1 MAAVLPRALLRH
13 ARRVPPRRLANA
25 KSIRAARTPLYPATT
40 DMTTYVFPHLGPLLR
55 ALITNAGYRRRIT
68 DLGLDKDLDD
78 LATDSRRGSS
88 CELMQQIEDAVQRD
102 MAADCGVQW
111 AQLFR
116 LAWHRTRDA
125 IQQSVQSVD
134 TGPIADESGR
144 ELVRLGFEVPMLSG
158 LVRLVAHQHP
168 GIDINSWWTS
178 PVAAWVKLA
187 ANFAKLT
194 ESEAV
199 SRLHETPRTT
209 ERWMAGEPTREL
221 QWPFR
226 STVLRVVGGNSAGR
240 QHSPQDVNQLTGWL
254 TFAVAFQSL
263 TIETRELVRRDF
275 ELRRQHLW
283 SIGEFMTKLTH
294 ISLVAGALPIRELTI
309 PLLTRIEQQFS
320 VERRNLDA
328 LQSDLS
334 SFEQLIEQESPNWRR
349 SYQHIH
355 DWFAGRLAAIQG
367 READAMAFYAKA
379 VAGVWWFGG
388 PNQLPI
394 LNEALLYAVGV
405 GDSVAAKHYWD
416 KTFMLGLNRW
426 PKRPL
431 DEQERRRLAFSFER
445 QFSPQKAKDRVPPP
459 VEIILRDAPFELS
472 QEQLKN
478 PNRKVKHAEGRTRRT
493 PLMDAAREG
502 SLSDV
507 KHAIAAGGDPNDFIK
522 ESGEGPLTCAMRRA
536 CDRDDPVIMDYLLKL
551 DLLEETVNRQASNS
565 RETPLKIAIEMADA
579 AAVERLIVLGADVE
593 EASDYVPSA
602 LCYAMLLLHGSIHR
616 NDPTQELAYLAGK
629 TRADVHDAKHGAS
642 LDIELATRRQM
653 QAAHRDDSPVHRAIF
668 DAVME
673 HYTRPAEPRR
683 KVVLALLKCGANANR
698 RYKVEP
704 HHLAEWTPTLFAAQ
718 IGDLDIFK
726 SLIEHGGNP
735 ELVLMPSSALESYD
749 AMWVAVD
756 HGRHA
761 IVEFLVK
768 RSSVSRSS

>member
-1 MAAVLPRALLRH
+1 
-13 ARRVPPRRLANA
+13 
-25 KSIRAARTPLYPATT
+25 
-40 DMTTYVFPHLGPLLR
+40 MTTYVFPQLGLLLR
-55 ALITNAGYRRRIT
+55 ALITSAGYRRRIT

-78 LATDSRRGSS
+78 LASDSRPGSS
-88 CELMQQIEDAVQRD
+88 CDLMQLIEDAVQRD

-111 AQLFR
+111 AQFFR
-116 LAWHRTRDA
+116 LAWHKTRDA
-125 IQQSVQSVD
+125 IQQSVRSVD
-134 TGPIADESGR
+134 SGPIANESGR
-144 ELVRLGFEVPMLSG
+144 EVVRLGFEVPMLSG

-168 GIDINSWWTS
+168 GIDIDSWWTS

-187 ANFAKLT
+187 ANVAKLT

-226 STVLRVVGGNSAGR
+226 PTVLQVLGGNSDGK
-240 QHSPQDVNQLTGWL
+240 QHSAQDVDQLTGWL
-254 TFAVAFQSL
+254 TFAVAFQSQA
-263 TIETRELVRRDF
+263 IETRELVRRDF
-275 ELRRQHLW
+275 ELRRQHPW
-283 SIGEFMTKLTH
+283 SMGEFMTKMAH
-294 ISLVAGALPIRELTI
+294 QSQVAGAQPVRELAI
-309 PLLTRIEQQFS
+309 PLLTRIEHHFS
-320 VERRNLDA
+320 VDRRDLDA
-328 LQSDLS
+328 AQSDLN
-334 SFEQLIEQESPNWRR
+334 SFQNLIAQESPHWRR
-349 SYQHIH
+349 SYQPIH

-367 READAMAFYAKA
+367 READAMALYAKA
-379 VAGVWWFGG
+379 VEGVWWFGG
-388 PNQLPI
+388 PNQLPM

-459 VEIILRDAPFELS
+459 VEFILRDIPFELS

-493 PLMDAAREG
+493 PLMDAVREG

-507 KHAIAAGGDPNDFIK
+507 KRAVAAGGDPNDFIK
-522 ESGEGPLTCAMRRA
+522 ESGEGPLTYAMRRA
-536 CDRDDPVIMDYLLKL
+536 CDRGDPVIMDYLLKL
-551 DLLEETVNRQASNS
+551 DLSTDTVNRQASTS

-579 AAVERLIVLGADVE
+579 AAVERLIALGADVE
-593 EASDYVPSA
+593 QASDYVPSA

-616 NDPTQELAYLAGK
+616 ADPTQEAAYLAGK
-629 TRADVHDAKHGAS
+629 TRADVHDAKDGAA

-653 QAAHRDDSPVHRAIF
+653 QAALRDASPRNRAIY

-673 HYTRPAEPRR
+673 RYIRPAEPRR
-683 KVVLALLKCGANANR
+683 KVVLTLLKRGANANR

-718 IGDLDIFK
+718 VGDIDIFK

-735 ELVLMPSSALESYD
+735 DLLLMQSSALERYD
-749 AMWVAVD
+749 ALWIAVD

-761 IVEFLVK
+761 IVDFLVK
-768 RSSVSRSS
+768 RASGSRVA

>member
-1 MAAVLPRALLRH
+1 
-13 ARRVPPRRLANA
+13 
-25 KSIRAARTPLYPATT
+25 
-40 DMTTYVFPHLGPLLR
+40 MTTYVFPQLGLLLR
-55 ALITNAGYRRRIT
+55 ALITSAGYRRRIT

-78 LATDSRRGSS
+78 LASDSRPGSS
-88 CELMQQIEDAVQRD
+88 CDLMQQIEDTVQRD

-111 AQLFR
+111 AQFFR
-116 LAWHRTRDA
+116 LAWHKTRDA
-125 IQQSVQSVD
+125 IQQSVRSLD

-144 ELVRLGFEVPMLSG
+144 EVVRLGFEVPMLSG

-168 GIDINSWWTS
+168 GMDIDSWWTS

-226 STVLRVVGGNSAGR
+226 PSVLQVLGGNSDR
-240 QHSPQDVNQLTGWL
+240 KQHSPHDVDQLTGWL

-263 TIETRELVRRDF
+263 AIETRELVRRDF
-275 ELRRQHLW
+275 ELRRQHPW
-283 SIGEFMTKLTH
+283 SMGEFMTKLTH
-294 ISLVAGALPIRELTI
+294 QSLVAGALPIRELAI
-309 PLLTRIEQQFS
+309 PLLTRIEQHFS
-320 VERRNLDA
+320 VDRRNLDA
-328 LQSDLS
+328 AQSDLNC
-334 SFEQLIEQESPNWRR
+334 FQHLIEQEAPHWRR

-355 DWFAGRLAAIQG
+355 DRFAGRLAAIQG

-379 VAGVWWFGG
+379 VEGVWWFGG
-388 PNQLPI
+388 QNQLPM

-426 PKRPL
+426 PKRQL

-502 SLSDV
+502 SLSDF
-507 KHAIAAGGDPNDFIK
+507 KRAIAAGGDPNDFIK
-522 ESGEGPLTCAMRRA
+522 ESGEGPLTYAMRRA
-536 CDRDDPVIMDYLLKL
+536 CDRGDPVIMDYLLKL
-551 DLLEETVNRQASNS
+551 DLLEDTVNRQASTS

-579 AAVERLIVLGADVE
+579 AAVERLIALGADVE
-593 EASDYVPSA
+593 QASDYVPSA

-616 NDPTQELAYLAGK
+616 TDPTQEAAYLEGK
-629 TRADVHDAKHGAS
+629 TRADVHDAKDGAA
-642 LDIELATRRQM
+642 LDIALDIALATRRQR
-653 QAAHRDDSPVHRAIF
+653 QAALRDASPRNRAIF

-673 HYTRPAEPRR
+673 HYVRPAEPRR
-683 KVVLALLKCGANANR
+683 EVVRTLLKCGADANR

-718 IGDLDIFK
+718 VGDIDIFK
-726 SLIEHGGNP
+726 SLVEHGGDTD
-735 ELVLMPSSALESYD
+735 LVLMQSSALERYD
-749 AMWVAVD
+749 ALWIAVD

-761 IVEFLVK
+761 IVDFLVK
-768 RSSVSRSS
+768 RASDSRIS

>member
-1 MAAVLPRALLRH
+1 
-13 ARRVPPRRLANA
+13 
-25 KSIRAARTPLYPATT
+25 
-40 DMTTYVFPHLGPLLR
+40 MTTYVFPQLGPLLR
-55 ALITNAGYRRRIT
+55 ALITSAGYRRRIT

-78 LATDSRRGSS
+78 LATDSRPGSS
-88 CELMQQIEDAVQRD
+88 CNLMEQIEEAVQRD
-102 MAADCGVQW
+102 MATDCGLQW
-111 AQLFR
+111 AQFFR
-116 LAWHRTRDA
+116 LAWHKTRGA
-125 IQQSVQSVD
+125 IQQSVQMVD
-134 TGPIADESGR
+134 TGPLADESG
-144 ELVRLGFEVPMLSG
+144 EEAVRLGFEVPMLSG
-158 LVRLVAHQHP
+158 LVRLVAHVHP
-168 GIDINSWWTS
+168 GIDMDAWWRS

-226 STVLRVVGGNSAGR
+226 PTVLQVLGNNSDR
-240 QHSPQDVNQLTGWL
+240 KHTPQDVDQLTGWM

-263 TIETRELVRRDF
+263 AIETRELVRRDF
-275 ELRRQHLW
+275 ELRRQHPW
-283 SIGEFMTKLTH
+283 SMDEFMTKLTQQ
-294 ISLVAGALPIRELTI
+294 SLVAGALPIRERAI
-309 PLLTRIEQQFS
+309 PLLTRIEQYFS
-320 VERRNLDA
+320 VELRNLDA
-328 LQSDLS
+328 AQSDLS
-334 SFEQLIEQESPNWRR
+334 SFQHLIKQESPHWRR

-367 READAMAFYAKA
+367 REDDAMVFYAKA
-379 VAGVWWFGG
+379 VEGAWWFGG
-388 PNQLPI
+388 PNQLPM

-445 QFSPQKAKDRVPPP
+445 QFSPQKAKDRVPPT
-459 VEIILRDAPFELS
+459 VEIILRDTPFELS

-502 SLSDV
+502 SLAEV
-507 KHAIAAGGDPNDFIK
+507 KRAVAAGGDPNDFIK
-522 ESGEGPLTCAMRRA
+522 ESGEGPLTYAMRRA
-536 CDRDDPVIMDYLLKL
+536 CDRGDPVIMDYLLQL
-551 DLLEETVNRQASNS
+551 DLSKETVNRQASTS

-579 AAVERLIVLGADVE
+579 AAVERLIALGADVE
-593 EASDYVPSA
+593 QPSDYSVSA

-616 NDPTQELAYLAGK
+616 TDPTQEAAYLAGK
-629 TRADVHDAKHGAS
+629 TRADVHDAKDGAA
-642 LDIELATRRQM
+642 LDIELATRRQI
-653 QAAHRDDSPVHRAIF
+653 QATLRDASPRNRAIF

-673 HYTRPAEPRR
+673 HYIRPAEPRR
-683 KVVLALLKCGANANR
+683 KVVLALLKCGADANR

-718 IGDLDIFK
+718 IGDIDIFK
-726 SLIEHGGNP
+726 SLVEHGGDADM
-735 ELVLMPSSALESYD
+735 VLMQSSALERYD
-749 AMWVAVD
+749 ALWVAVD

-761 IVEFLVK
+761 IVDFLVK
-768 RSSVSRSS
+768 RASGSRSG

>member
-1 MAAVLPRALLRH
+1 
-13 ARRVPPRRLANA
+13 
-25 KSIRAARTPLYPATT
+25 
-40 DMTTYVFPHLGPLLR
+40 MTTYIFPQLGLLLR
-55 ALITNAGYRRRIT
+55 ELITSAGYRRRIT

-78 LATDSRRGSS
+78 LATDSRQGSS
-88 CELMQQIEDAVQRD
+88 CDLMQQIEDAVQRD
-102 MAADCGVQW
+102 MAVDCGVQW
-111 AQLFR
+111 AQFFR
-116 LAWHRTRDA
+116 LAWHKTRDA
-125 IQQSVQSVD
+125 IQQSVRSVD
-134 TGPIADESGR
+134 TGPIADESGI
-144 ELVRLGFEVPMLSG
+144 EAVRLGFGVPMLSG
-158 LVRLVAHQHP
+158 LVRLVAHEHP
-168 GIDINSWWTS
+168 GIDIDTWWTS

-194 ESEAV
+194 DSEVV

-221 QWPFR
+221 QFPFR
-226 STVLRVVGGNSAGR
+226 KKVLQVLGGDSGRR
-240 QHSPQDVNQLTGWL
+240 QHSPQEVDKLTGWL
-254 TFAVAFQSL
+254 TFAVSFQSL

-275 ELRRQHLW
+275 ELRQQHPW
-283 SIGEFMTKLTH
+283 SVGEFLTKLTH
-294 ISLVAGALPIRELTI
+294 QSLVAGALPIRELAI
-309 PLLTRIEQQFS
+309 PLLTQIEQHFS

-328 LQSDLS
+328 AQSDLS
-334 SFEQLIEQESPNWRR
+334 SFQHLIQQESPHWRR
-349 SYQHIH
+349 SYQYIH
-355 DWFAGRLAAIQG
+355 DWFTGRLASIQG
-367 READAMAFYAKA
+367 RKADALALYANA
-379 VAGVWWFGG
+379 VEGVCWFGG
-388 PNQLPI
+388 ENQIPM

-459 VEIILRDAPFELS
+459 VEVILRDTPFELS

-478 PNRKVKHAEGRTRRT
+478 PNRKIKHAEGRTRRT

-507 KHAIAAGGDPNDFIK
+507 RRAIAAGGDPNDFIK
-522 ESGEGPLTCAMRRA
+522 ESREGPLTYAMRRA
-536 CDRDDPVIMDYLLKL
+536 CDQGDPIIMDYLLQL
-551 DLLEETVNRQASNS
+551 DLSEETVNRQASTS
-565 RETPLKIAIEMADA
+565 HETPLKIAIEMADA
-579 AAVERLIVLGADVE
+579 AAVERLIVLKADVE
-593 EASDYVPSA
+593 AASDYVPSA

-616 NDPTQELAYLAGK
+616 NDPTQEAAYLAGK
-629 TRADVHDAKHGAS
+629 TRADVHDAKDGAS

-653 QAAHRDDSPVHRAIF
+653 QAALRAASPRNRAIF

-673 HYTRPAEPRR
+673 RYIRPAEPRR
-683 KVVLALLKCGANANR
+683 KVVLTLLRYGADTNR

-726 SLIEHGGNP
+726 SLIDHGGNP
-735 ELVLMPSSALESYD
+735 ELVLMQSSALESYD
-749 AMWVAVD
+749 ALWVGVD

-761 IVEFLVK
+761 IVDFLMK
-768 RSSVSRSS
+768 RVSDSRSK

>member
-1 MAAVLPRALLRH
+1 
-13 ARRVPPRRLANA
+13 
-25 KSIRAARTPLYPATT
+25 
-40 DMTTYVFPHLGPLLR
+40 MTTYVFPQLGLLLR
-55 ALITNAGYRRRIT
+55 ALITSAGYRRRIT

-88 CELMQQIEDAVQRD
+88 CDLMQQIEDAVQRD
-102 MAADCGVQW
+102 IAADCGVHW
-111 AQLFR
+111 AQFFR
-116 LAWHRTRDA
+116 LAWHKTRDA

-134 TGPIADESGR
+134 TGPIADESGS
-144 ELVRLGFEVPMLSG
+144 EMVRLGFEVPMLSG
-158 LVRLVAHQHP
+158 LVRLVAHEQP
-168 GIDINSWWTS
+168 GIDIDSWWTS

-194 ESEAV
+194 EGEAV
-199 SRLHETPRTT
+199 SRLHDTPRTT

-226 STVLRVVGGNSAGR
+226 TTVLQVVGGSCGR
-240 QHSPQDVNQLTGWL
+240 KQHSPQDVDQLTGWL

-275 ELRRQHLW
+275 ELRRQHPW
-283 SIGEFMTKLTH
+283 SMGEFITKLSH
-294 ISLVAGALPIRELTI
+294 QSLLAGAMPIREQAI
-309 PLLTRIEQQFS
+309 PLLTRIEQHFS
-320 VERRNLDA
+320 MERRNLDA
-328 LQSDLS
+328 AQSDLN
-334 SFEQLIEQESPNWRR
+334 SFQHLIEQESPHWRR

-367 READAMAFYAKA
+367 READAMASYAKA
-379 VAGVWWFGG
+379 VEGVWWFGG
-388 PNQLPI
+388 PNQLPM

-405 GDSVAAKHYWD
+405 GDSVTAKHYWD

-459 VEIILRDAPFELS
+459 VEFILRDIPFELS

-493 PLMDAAREG
+493 PLMDAACEG
-502 SLSDV
+502 SLSEV
-507 KHAIAAGGDPNDFIK
+507 KRAIAAGGDPNDFIK
-522 ESGEGPLTCAMRRA
+522 ESGEGPLTYAMRRA
-536 CDRDDPVIMDYLLKL
+536 CDRGDSVIMDYLLQL
-551 DLLEETVNRQASNS
+551 DLSEETVNRQASTS

-593 EASDYVPSA
+593 QASDYVPSA

-616 NDPTQELAYLAGK
+616 NDPTQEAAYLAGK
-629 TRADVHDAKHGAS
+629 TRADVHDAKGGAA
-642 LDIELATRRQM
+642 LDIELAKRRQM
-653 QAAHRDDSPVHRAIF
+653 QATLRDASPRNRAIF

-673 HYTRPAEPRR
+673 RYIRPAEPRR
-683 KVVLALLKCGANANR
+683 KVVLTLLKCGADANR

-718 IGDLDIFK
+718 VGDIDIFK
-726 SLIEHGGNP
+726 SLIDHGGNP
-735 ELVLMPSSALESYD
+735 DLVLMPSSALERYD
-749 AMWVAVD
+749 ALWVGVD

-761 IVEFLVK
+761 IVDFLVK
-768 RSSVSRSS
+768 RASGARSK

>member
-1 MAAVLPRALLRH
+1 
-13 ARRVPPRRLANA
+13 
-25 KSIRAARTPLYPATT
+25 
-40 DMTTYVFPHLGPLLR
+40 MTTYVFPQLGLLLR

-88 CELMQQIEDAVQRD
+88 CDLMQQIEDAVQRD

-111 AQLFR
+111 AQFFR
-116 LAWHRTRDA
+116 LAWHKSREA

-134 TGPIADESGR
+134 TGPIADKSGN
-144 ELVRLGFEVPMLSG
+144 EVVRLGFEVPMLSG
-158 LVRLVAHQHP
+158 LVRLVAHEHP
-168 GIDINSWWTS
+168 GIDLDSWWPS

-194 ESEAV
+194 ESEAL

-226 STVLRVVGGNSAGR
+226 PTVLQVLGCNSGR
-240 QHSPQDVNQLTGWL
+240 EQHSPQEVDQLTGWL

-263 TIETRELVRRDF
+263 PIDTRALVRRDF
-275 ELRRQHLW
+275 ELRRQHPW
-283 SIGEFMTKLTH
+283 SMGEFMTKLTH
-294 ISLVAGALPIRELTI
+294 QSLVAGALPIRERVIL
-309 PLLTRIEQQFS
+309 LLTRIEQHFS

-328 LQSDLS
+328 VQSDLN
-334 SFEQLIEQESPNWRR
+334 SFQHLIEQESPHWRR

-355 DWFAGRLAAIQG
+355 DWFAGRLAAIRG

-379 VAGVWWFGG
+379 VEGVWWFGG
-388 PNQLPI
+388 PNQLPM
-394 LNEALLYAVGV
+394 LNEALLYAVGM

-431 DEQERRRLAFSFER
+431 DEQERRRIAFSFER
-445 QFSPQKAKDRVPPP
+445 MFSPQKAKDRVPPP
-459 VEIILRDAPFELS
+459 VEFILRDSPFELS
-472 QEQLKN
+472 QDQLRN

-493 PLMDAAREG
+493 PLMDAARDG

-507 KHAIAAGGDPNDFIK
+507 KRAIAAGGDPNDLIK
-522 ESGEGPLTCAMRRA
+522 ESGEGPLTYAMRRA
-536 CDRDDPVIMDYLLKL
+536 CDRDDPVIMDYLLQL
-551 DLLEETVNRQASNS
+551 DLSRDTVNRQVSTS
-565 RETPLKIAIEMADA
+565 RETPLKIAIEMANA
-579 AAVERLIVLGADVE
+579 AAVERLIELGADVE
-593 EASDYVPSA
+593 QVCDHVPSA

-616 NDPTQELAYLAGK
+616 TDQTQEAAYLAGK
-629 TRADVHDAKHGAS
+629 SRASVHDAKDGAA
-642 LDIELATRRQM
+642 LDIQLAGRRQLLT
-653 QAAHRDDSPVHRAIF
+653 ALRDASPEYQAIF
-668 DAVME
+668 DLIKE
-673 HYTRPAEPRR
+673 HYTRHAEPRR
-683 KVVLALLKCGANANR
+683 KVVRTLLKCGSDANR

-704 HHLAEWTPTLFAAQ
+704 HDLAEWTPTLFAAQ
-718 IGDLDIFK
+718 VGDIDIFK
-726 SLIEHGGNP
+726 SLVEHGGDTD
-735 ELVLMPSSALESYD
+735 LVLMQSSALERYD
-749 AMWVAVD
+749 ALWVAVD

-761 IVEFLVK
+761 IVDFLVK
-768 RSSVSRSS
+768 RASGSRNG

>member
-1 MAAVLPRALLRH
+1 M
-13 ARRVPPRRLANA
+13 
-25 KSIRAARTPLYPATT
+25 
-40 DMTTYVFPHLGPLLR
+40 MTYVFPRLGQLLR
-55 ALITNAGYRRRIT
+55 ALITSAGYRRRIT
-68 DLGLDKDLDD
+68 DLGLGKDLDD
-78 LATDSRRGSS
+78 LATDSRPGSS
-88 CELMQQIEDAVQRD
+88 CDLMQQIEDAVQRD

-111 AQLFR
+111 AQFFR
-116 LAWHRTRDA
+116 LAWYRTRDA
-125 IQQSVQSVD
+125 IQQSVRSVD

-144 ELVRLGFEVPMLSG
+144 EIVRLGFEVPMLSG

-168 GIDINSWWTS
+168 GIDIESWWTS

-187 ANFAKLT
+187 ANVAKLT
-194 ESEAV
+194 ESETV

-226 STVLRVVGGNSAGR
+226 PTVLQVLGGNSGR
-240 QHSPQDVNQLTGWL
+240 KQLSHQDVDQLTGWL

-263 TIETRELVRRDF
+263 AIETRELVRRDF
-275 ELRRQHLW
+275 ELRRQQPW
-283 SIGEFMTKLTH
+283 SMGEFMTTLTH
-294 ISLVAGALPIRELTI
+294 QSLVAGALPIRELAI
-309 PLLTRIEQQFS
+309 PLLTRIEQHFS
-320 VERRNLDA
+320 VDRRNLDA
-328 LQSDLS
+328 ARSDLS
-334 SFEQLIEQESPNWRR
+334 RFQHLIEQESSHWRR
-349 SYQHIH
+349 SYQYIH

-367 READAMAFYAKA
+367 READAVALYAKA
-379 VAGVWWFGG
+379 VEGVWWFGG
-388 PNQLPI
+388 PNQLPM

-459 VEIILRDAPFELS
+459 VEFILRDAPFELS
-472 QEQLKN
+472 LEQLKN

-493 PLMDAAREG
+493 PLMDAVREG

-507 KHAIAAGGDPNDFIK
+507 KSAIAVGGDPNDFIK
-522 ESGEGPLTCAMRRA
+522 ESGEGPLTYAMRRA
-536 CDRDDPVIMDYLLKL
+536 CDQGDPVIMDYLLQL
-551 DLLEETVNRQASNS
+551 DLSEDTVNRQASTS
-565 RETPLKIAIEMADA
+565 RETPLKIAIEMANA
-579 AAVERLIVLGADVE
+579 AAVERLIALGADVE
-593 EASDYVPSA
+593 QACDYVPSA

-616 NDPTQELAYLAGK
+616 ADPTQEAAYLAGK
-629 TRADVHDAKHGAS
+629 TKADVHDAKDGAA
-642 LDIELATRRQM
+642 LDIELSARRQR
-653 QAAHRDDSPVHRAIF
+653 QAALRDASPRNRAIF

-673 HYTRPAEPRR
+673 HYIRPAEPRR
-683 KVVLALLKCGANANR
+683 EVVQTLLRCGADPNR

-704 HHLAEWTPTLFAAQ
+704 HHLAEWTPTLFGAQ
-718 IGDLDIFK
+718 VGDIDIFK

-735 ELVLMPSSALESYD
+735 ELQLMQSSALERYD
-749 AMWVAVD
+749 ALWVAVD

-761 IVEFLVK
+761 IVDFLVK
-768 RSSVSRSS
+768 RASDSRVA

>member
-1 MAAVLPRALLRH
+1 MAVVLPRAALRR
-13 ARRVPPRRLANA
+13 ARRVPQRRVANA
-25 KSIRAARTPLYPATT
+25 KSARAASVPPCPDTT
-40 DMTTYVFPHLGPLLR
+40 NMTTYVFPQLGLLLR
-55 ALITNAGYRRRIT
+55 ALITSAGYRRRIT

-78 LATDSRRGSS
+78 LASDSRPGSS
-88 CELMQQIEDAVQRD
+88 CDLMQQIEDTVQRD

-111 AQLFR
+111 AQFFR
-116 LAWHRTRDA
+116 LAWHKTRDA
-125 IQQSVQSVD
+125 IQQSVRSLD

-144 ELVRLGFEVPMLSG
+144 EVVRLGFEVPMLSG

-168 GIDINSWWTS
+168 GMDIDSWWTS

-226 STVLRVVGGNSAGR
+226 PSVLQVLGGNSDR
-240 QHSPQDVNQLTGWL
+240 KQHSPHDVDQLTGWL

-263 TIETRELVRRDF
+263 AIETRELVRRDF
-275 ELRRQHLW
+275 ELRRQHPW
-283 SIGEFMTKLTH
+283 SMGEFMTKLTH
-294 ISLVAGALPIRELTI
+294 QSLVAGALPIRELAI
-309 PLLTRIEQQFS
+309 PLLTRIEQHFS
-320 VERRNLDA
+320 VDRRNLDA
-328 LQSDLS
+328 AQSDLNC
-334 SFEQLIEQESPNWRR
+334 FQHLIEQEAPYWRR

-379 VAGVWWFGG
+379 VEGVWWFGG
-388 PNQLPI
+388 QNQLPM

-426 PKRPL
+426 PKRQL

-502 SLSDV
+502 SLSDF
-507 KHAIAAGGDPNDFIK
+507 KRAIAAGGDPNDFIK
-522 ESGEGPLTCAMRRA
+522 ESGEGPLTYAMRRA
-536 CDRDDPVIMDYLLKL
+536 CDRGDPVIMDYLLKL
-551 DLLEETVNRQASNS
+551 DLSKDTVNRQASTS

-579 AAVERLIVLGADVE
+579 AAVERLIALGADVE
-593 EASDYVPSA
+593 QASDYVPSA

-616 NDPTQELAYLAGK
+616 TDPTQEAAYLAGK
-629 TRADVHDAKHGAS
+629 TRADVHDAKDGAA
-642 LDIELATRRQM
+642 LDIALATRRQR
-653 QAAHRDDSPVHRAIF
+653 QAALRDASPRNRAIF

-673 HYTRPAEPRR
+673 HYVRPAEPRR
-683 KVVLALLKCGANANR
+683 EVVRTLLKCGADANR

-718 IGDLDIFK
+718 VGDIDIFK
-726 SLIEHGGNP
+726 SLVEHGGDTD
-735 ELVLMPSSALESYD
+735 LVLMQSSALERYD
-749 AMWVAVD
+749 ALWIAVD

-761 IVEFLVK
+761 IVDFLVK
-768 RSSVSRSS
+768 RASDSRIS

>member
-1 MAAVLPRALLRH
+1 
-13 ARRVPPRRLANA
+13 
-25 KSIRAARTPLYPATT
+25 
-40 DMTTYVFPHLGPLLR
+40 MTTYIFPQLGLLLR
-55 ALITNAGYRRRIT
+55 ALITSAGYRRRIT

-88 CELMQQIEDAVQRD
+88 CDLMQQIEDAVKRD
-102 MAADCGVQW
+102 LSADCGVQW
-111 AQLFR
+111 AQFFH
-116 LAWHRTRDA
+116 LAWHKTRDA
-125 IQQSVQSVD
+125 IQQSVNSVD
-134 TGPIADESGR
+134 TGPIADESGS
-144 ELVRLGFEVPMLSG
+144 EVVRLDFEVPTSSG
-158 LVRLVAHQHP
+158 LVRLVAHEHP
-168 GIDINSWWTS
+168 GIDIDAWWTS
-178 PVAAWVKLA
+178 PVAAWIRLA

-194 ESEAV
+194 ESETV

-226 STVLRVVGGNSAGR
+226 PTVLQVLGGNISTK
-240 QHSPQDVNQLTGWL
+240 QHSLKDVDKLTGWL

-263 TIETRELVRRDF
+263 TIETRELIRRDF

-283 SIGEFMTKLTH
+283 SLDEFMTKLTH
-294 ISLVAGALPIRELTI
+294 HSLVSGALPVRELAI
-309 PLLTRIEQQFS
+309 PLLSRIEQHFS
-320 VERRNLDA
+320 EGLRNLDA
-328 LQSDLS
+328 ALTDLS
-334 SFEQLIEQESPNWRR
+334 SFQHLIEQESPHWRR

-367 READAMAFYAKA
+367 RKAEALAFYAKA
-379 VAGVWWFGG
+379 VEGVWWYGG
-388 PNQLPI
+388 ANQLPI
-394 LNEALLYAVGV
+394 LKEALLYAVGV

-445 QFSPQKAKDRVPPP
+445 KFAPQKAKDRIPLP
-459 VEIILRDAPFELS
+459 VEFIVRDAPFELS
-472 QEQLKN
+472 LEQLN
-478 PNRKVKHAEGRTRRT
+478 NSNRKVKYAEGRTRRT

-502 SLSDV
+502 SLLEV
-507 KHAIAAGGDPNDFIK
+507 KRAIAAGGDPNDFVK
-522 ESGEGPLTCAMRRA
+522 ESGEGPLTYAMRRA
-536 CDRDDPVIMDYLLKL
+536 CDRGDPVIMNYLLQL
-551 DLLEETVNRQASNS
+551 NLTEETVNRQASTS

-593 EASDYVPSA
+593 QACDYVPTA
-602 LCYAMLLLHGSIHR
+602 LSYAMLLLHGSIHR
-616 NDPTQELAYLAGK
+616 TDPTQEAAYLAGK
-629 TRADVHDAKHGAS
+629 TRADVHDAKDGAA

-653 QAAHRDDSPVHRAIF
+653 QAALRDASLRNRAIF

-673 HYTRPAEPRR
+673 QYIRPAEPRR
-683 KVVLALLKCGANANR
+683 KVVVTLLRYGADSNR

-704 HHLAEWTPTLFAAQ
+704 HHMAEWTPTLFAAQ

-726 SLIEHGGNP
+726 SLIKHGGNP
-735 ELVLMPSSALESYD
+735 DLLLMQSSALERYD
-749 AMWVAVD
+749 ALWVAVD

-761 IVEFLVK
+761 IVDFLVK
-768 RSSVSRSS
+768 CAKDSKTGNYSNSH

>member
-1 MAAVLPRALLRH
+1 
-13 ARRVPPRRLANA
+13 
-25 KSIRAARTPLYPATT
+25 
-40 DMTTYVFPHLGPLLR
+40 MTTYILPQLGLLLR
-55 ALITNAGYRRRIT
+55 ALITSAGYRRRIT

-88 CELMQQIEDAVQRD
+88 CDLMQQIEDAVQRD

-111 AQLFR
+111 AQFFR
-116 LAWHRTRDA
+116 LAWHKTRDA

-134 TGPIADESGR
+134 TGPIADESGS

-158 LVRLVAHQHP
+158 LVRLVAHEHP
-168 GIDINSWWTS
+168 GVDIDSWWTS

-187 ANFAKLT
+187 ANFEKLT

-199 SRLHETPRTT
+199 SLLHETPRTT

-226 STVLRVVGGNSAGR
+226 TRVLQVLGGNSGR
-240 QHSPQDVNQLTGWL
+240 KQHSPQDVDQLTGWL
-254 TFAVAFQSL
+254 IFAVAFQSL
-263 TIETRELVRRDF
+263 TIETRELVRQDF
-275 ELRRQHLW
+275 ELRRQHPW
-283 SIGEFMTKLTH
+283 SMRDFMTKLTH
-294 ISLVAGALPIRELTI
+294 QSLVAGAQPVRELAI
-309 PLLTRIEQQFS
+309 PLLTRIELHFS
-320 VERRNLDA
+320 VERRDLDA
-328 LQSDLS
+328 VQSDLS
-334 SFEQLIEQESPNWRR
+334 SFQHLIEQESPHWRR

-367 READAMAFYAKA
+367 READALALYAKA
-379 VAGVWWFGG
+379 VEGVWWFGG
-388 PNQLPI
+388 PNQLPM

-405 GDSVAAKHYWD
+405 DDRVAAKHYWD

-445 QFSPQKAKDRVPPP
+445 QFAPQKAIDRVPPP
-459 VEIILRDAPFELS
+459 VELILRDTPFELS

-493 PLMDAAREG
+493 PLMDAVREG
-502 SLSDV
+502 SLSEV
-507 KHAIAAGGDPNDFIK
+507 KRAVAAGGDPNDYIK
-522 ESGEGPLTCAMRRA
+522 ESGEGPLTYAMRRA
-536 CDRDDPVIMDYLLKL
+536 CDQGDPVIMDYLLQL
-551 DLLEETVNRQASNS
+551 DLSEETVNRQASTS

-593 EASDYVPSA
+593 DASDYVPSA

-616 NDPTQELAYLAGK
+616 TDRTQEAAYLAGK
-629 TRADVHDAKHGAS
+629 TRADVHDAKDGAA

-653 QAAHRDDSPVHRAIF
+653 QAALRDASPRNRAIF
-668 DAVME
+668 DAVVE
-673 HYTRPAEPRR
+673 HCTRPAEPRR
-683 KVVLALLKCGANANR
+683 KVVLTLLRYGADANR

-704 HHLAEWTPTLFAAQ
+704 QHLAEWTPTLFAAQ
-718 IGDLDIFK
+718 VGDIDIFK
-726 SLIEHGGNP
+726 SLIEHGGDP
-735 ELVLMPSSALESYD
+735 DLVLMQSSALERYD
-749 AMWVAVD
+749 ALWVAVD

-761 IVEFLVK
+761 IVDFLVK
-768 RSSVSRSS
+768 RPRGSRNG

>member
-1 MAAVLPRALLRH
+1 
-13 ARRVPPRRLANA
+13 VPPCPN
-25 KSIRAARTPLYPATT
+25 TT
-40 DMTTYVFPHLGPLLR
+40 DMTIYVFPQLGSLLR
-55 ALITNAGYRRRIT
+55 SLITSAGYRRRIT
-68 DLGLDKDLDD
+68 DFGLDKDLDD
-78 LATDSRRGSS
+78 LASDSRPGSS
-88 CELMQQIEDAVQRD
+88 CDLMQQIEDAVQRD
-102 MAADCGVQW
+102 MAVDCGVHW
-111 AQLFR
+111 AQFFR
-116 LAWHRTRDA
+116 LAWHKTRDA
-125 IQQSVQSVD
+125 IQQSVRLVD
-134 TGPIADESGR
+134 TGPIAVDSGR
-144 ELVRLGFEVPMLSG
+144 EVVRLGFEVPMLSG

-168 GIDINSWWTS
+168 GMDIESWWTS

-187 ANFAKLT
+187 ANLAKLT

-226 STVLRVVGGNSAGR
+226 PTVLQVLGGHSDR
-240 QHSPQDVNQLTGWL
+240 KQHSQQDVDQLTGWL

-263 TIETRELVRRDF
+263 AIETRELVRQDY
-275 ELRRQHLW
+275 ELRRQHPW
-283 SIGEFMTKLTH
+283 SMGEFLTKLTQQ
-294 ISLVAGALPIRELTI
+294 SLVAGALPVRELAI
-309 PLLTRIEQQFS
+309 PLLTRIEQHFS

-328 LQSDLS
+328 AQSDLD
-334 SFEQLIEQESPNWRR
+334 SFQHLIEQEPPHWRR

-355 DWFAGRLAAIQG
+355 DWFEGRLAAIQG
-367 READAMAFYAKA
+367 REASAMAFYAKA
-379 VAGVWWFGG
+379 VEGVWWFGG
-388 PNQLPI
+388 PNQLPM

-416 KTFMLGLNRW
+416 KTFMLGLNQW

-445 QFSPQKAKDRVPPP
+445 MFSPQKARDRIPPP
-459 VEIILRDAPFELS
+459 VELILRDTPFELS
-472 QEQLKN
+472 QEQLKS

-507 KHAIAAGGDPNDFIK
+507 KRAIAAGGDTNDFIK
-522 ESGEGPLTCAMRRA
+522 ESGEGPLTYAMRRA
-536 CDRDDPVIMDYLLKL
+536 CDRGDPVIMDYLLKL
-551 DLLEETVNRQASNS
+551 DLSKDTVNRQASTS

-579 AAVERLIVLGADVE
+579 AAVERLIALGADVE
-593 EASDYVPSA
+593 QASDYVPSA

-616 NDPTQELAYLAGK
+616 TDLTQEAAYLAGK
-629 TRADVHDAKHGAS
+629 TRADVHDAKDGAA
-642 LDIELATRRQM
+642 LDIELATRRQRR
-653 QAAHRDDSPVHRAIF
+653 AALRDASPRNRAIF

-673 HYTRPAEPRR
+673 HYVRPAEPRR
-683 KVVLALLKCGANANR
+683 QVVLTLLKYGADANR

-718 IGDLDIFK
+718 VGDVGIFR
-726 SLIEHGGNP
+726 SLIEHDGNAD
-735 ELVLMPSSALESYD
+735 LLLMQSSALERYD
-749 AMWVAVD
+749 ALWVAVD

-761 IVEFLVK
+761 IVDFLVK
-768 RSSVSRSS
+768 RASGSRSG